1 MNKIVHKVKEI
12 LVQVLHKEPRDVKY
26 KCKLGSDLDA
36 HPIDLHI
43 ISVMLEKQFGIQI
56 SEGEISADFTV
67 KDLVNL
73 LVNVKGVK

>member
-1 MNKIVHKVKEI
+1 MNKVVHKVKEI

-26 KCKLGSDLDA
+26 KCKLGSDLGADSTS
-36 HPIDLHI
+36 IHI
-43 ISVMLEKQFGIQI
+43 ISAMLEKQFVIKI
-56 SEGEISADFTV
+56 TEGEISVDFTV